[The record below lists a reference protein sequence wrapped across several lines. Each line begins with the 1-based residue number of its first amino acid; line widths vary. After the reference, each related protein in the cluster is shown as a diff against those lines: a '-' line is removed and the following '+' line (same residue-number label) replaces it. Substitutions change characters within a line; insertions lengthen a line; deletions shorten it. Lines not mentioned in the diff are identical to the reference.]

1 MRNWICTLLSLM
13 VCYTIHAQTPTAY
26 PMPNGAGTLIIGIAG
41 SGTDRWLDSKDELIR
56 NEKLGIRHI
65 PLKDTQGFIIEVTN
79 LALPDSARLVWVI
92 GGFDSPQANARI
104 VPEYCKDNVFNVEG
118 NLITVYHGKVMQLRV
133 TQAIIPP
140 GSDVR
145 LCNGKKQDTPT
156 ALFQSEKKTDAPVL
170 CGFTS
175 IKKGE
180 KAYLCLYKP
189 NRNADYTHYMLPRL
203 VQSLTV
209 QP

>member
-26 PMPNGAGTLIIGIAG
+26 PMPNGAGTLIIGITG
-41 SGTDRWLDSKDELIR
+41 SSTDRWLDSKDELIR

-133 TQAIIPP
+133 TQAIM
-140 GSDVR
+140 
-145 LCNGKKQDTPT
+145 PT
-156 ALFQSEKKTDAPVL
+156 ALFQSGKKTDAPVL